1 MTNKRVFVIWS
12 HPLFHDA
19 VRALL
24 AHPEIEWVGETSDY
38 EGIEEAVKQM
48 RPDTVIF
55 EEDEDRSSSQILAMP
70 EIFPSVERIIGLN
83 LNNNELRIYHHKVK
97 IVGHTNDLIQ
107 SIIGN

>member
-38 EGIEEAVKQM
+38 EGMEEKVIQTN
-48 RPDTVIF
+48 PDTVIF
-55 EEDEDRSSSQILAMP
+55 EDDENRFSAQILAIP
-70 EIFPSVERIIGLN
+70 EMIPSVERIIGLN